1 MLCGVSEVAAPRAA
15 FRVGDVH
22 CRCRLDLVADLQ
34 ELYGSHDWVYEALGR
49 RPAARFLQ
57 GRRPVVVGSL
67 GGLPAV
73 VKRLHHGGLLAP
85 LTGDRFLSPRRA
97 LANLAAV
104 DALNARG
111 LTTPDLL
118 FAAWRRR
125 GAVVRMELGFEL
137 VEESEDAAATVFG
150 GAGRSPV
157 EPAAAIEAVGRLV
170 AALHRS
176 GVFHHDLNLRNFLV
190 TRDGRVLILDVDK
203 ASMGTRPL
211 SAAARRRNLARLV
224 RSVRKLGRGAA
235 PPDTVGTLLARL
247 FTAYRTASDED

>member
-1 MLCGVSEVAAPRAA
+1 MLCRVSKGAAPRVA
-15 FRVGDVH
+15 FRVRDVH
-22 CRCRLDLVADLQ
+22 GRCRPDLVADLQ
-34 ELYGSHDWVYEALGR
+34 ELYESHDWVYDTLAS
-49 RPAARFLQ
+49 RPEARFLQ
-57 GRRPVVVGSL
+57 GRRPVVVGWL
-67 GGLPAV
+67 GGLPTV

-97 LANLAAV
+97 LANLATV

-125 GAVVRMELGFEL
+125 GAAVRMEMGFEM
-137 VEESEDAAATVFG
+137 VQDSEDAAVAVFG
-150 GAGRSPV
+150 GASRPPV
-157 EPAAAIEAVGRLV
+157 KPAVAIEAVGRLV

-176 GVFHHDLNLRNFLV
+176 GVFHHDLNLRNFLL

-203 ASMGTRPL
+203 ASMGVRPL
-211 SAAARRRNLARLV
+211 CAAARRRNLARLA

-235 PPDTVGTLLARL
+235 PPDVVEALVDALM
-247 FTAYRTASDED
+247 TAYRIASESD